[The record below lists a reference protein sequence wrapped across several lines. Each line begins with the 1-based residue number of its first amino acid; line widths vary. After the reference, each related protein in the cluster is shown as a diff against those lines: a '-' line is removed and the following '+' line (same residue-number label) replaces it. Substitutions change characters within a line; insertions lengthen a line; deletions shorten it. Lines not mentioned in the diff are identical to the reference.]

1 MKFYYVYILNSISN
15 PEMRYFGFT
24 ENLDQRLKDHNSGKS
39 TYTSKHKPWKIV
51 TALAFTDRAKALKY
65 ENYLK
70 SHAGRAYSAKH
81 F

>member
-1 MKFYYVYILNSISN
+1 
-15 PEMRYFGFT
+15 MRYFGFT

-39 TYTSKHKPWKIV
+39 HFTSRHIPWKIV
-51 TALAFTDRAKALKY
+51 TAFAFTDREKAIKY
-65 ENYLK
+65 EKYLK